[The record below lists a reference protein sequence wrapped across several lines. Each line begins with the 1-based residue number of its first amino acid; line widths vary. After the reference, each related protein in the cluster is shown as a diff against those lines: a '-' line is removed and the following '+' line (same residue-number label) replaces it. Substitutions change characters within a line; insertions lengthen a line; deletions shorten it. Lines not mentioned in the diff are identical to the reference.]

1 MRASRVMFSL
11 SDNGGRRSGVN
22 RRIYTYTDHIPERRD
37 GPERR
42 SGMDR
47 RSGQDRRSGRDRR
60 NILNTVNNP

>member
-22 RRIYTYTDHIPERRD
+22 RRIYKYTDHIPERRD

-47 RSGQDRRSGRDRR
+47 RSGRDRRSGLDRR
-60 NILNTVNNP
+60 NIFTRKQ